1 MVGHGTLDFSGGNF
15 PLAKKSEMQKFRFK
29 LGQLAFTYGHCSND
43 VKKLLK
49 LFLSLTYT
57 KSTSSIDTY
66 VIHPVF
72 LHNINMSLLQALKN
86 TCMQQL
92 IVLWTI
98 SLIFAF
104 YELTKKMNCPG
115 NCQLGK

>member
-1 MVGHGTLDFSGGNF
+1 M
-15 PLAKKSEMQKFRFK
+15 
-29 LGQLAFTYGHCSND
+29 
-43 VKKLLK
+43 
-49 LFLSLTYT
+49 

-72 LHNINMSLLQALKN
+72 LHNIDLSLLQALKN

-104 YELTKKMNCPG
+104 YELAKKKELSG
-115 NCQLGK
+115 QLPIG

>member
-1 MVGHGTLDFSGGNF
+1 MLDFSGGNF

-43 VKKLLK
+43 VKKRLK
-49 LFLSLTYT
+49 IFLSLTYM

-72 LHNINMSLLQALKN
+72 LHNINLSLLQALKN
-86 TCMQQL
+86 TCMQRL
-92 IVLWTI
+92 IVLWII

-104 YELTKKMNCPG
+104 YELAKKDELPG
-115 NCQLGK
+115 QLPIG

>member
-1 MVGHGTLDFSGGNF
+1 MKCRNSDLSWGN
-15 PLAKKSEMQKFRFK
+15 
-29 LGQLAFTYGHCSND
+29 
-43 VKKLLK
+43 LLLPTVTVLK
-49 LFLSLTYT
+49 IFLSLTYM
-57 KSTSSIDTY
+57 KSTSTIDTY

-72 LHNINMSLLQALKN
+72 LHNINLSLLQALKN

-104 YELTKKMNCPG
+104 YELAKKNELPG
-115 NCQLGK
+115 QLPIG